1 MKKIQYILTLVIL
14 SLLAISCKEG
24 NDNWVIVEDVQP
36 GVYVTGDAT
45 IYSGAAPASQFK
57 SLDGA
62 LDPKDT
68 PVPKEIMYI
77 DTWLKGGAD
86 FQVTIATDKDDVV
99 IYGQGEE
106 LSASESIKVY
116 TLAKEGTFKVADDGF
131 YRVVVNTALK
141 QAHIIHLEWN
151 VIGAATA
158 GGWDGET
165 TFGKTTFDETTYT
178 VVHQGKALLSVGDF
192 KFRYGG
198 NWGYEVP
205 LDESSKVKFHT
216 NLGLSEAGSLD
227 HKGTFMDGKFAGE
240 NITAQYAGEYEVTL
254 TYNLR
259 SRIYQVSAKLLGEP
273 TPPPAVTLPES
284 LFMIGSVNEWSW
296 DKAFEM
302 IPVFGNGENGT
313 SRYWRVQYFNAGD
326 LIKFNYL
333 RSWDGNE
340 FGYPSVSEK
349 SKDYASIVDDGG
361 NIKIEKAGWYL
372 VLGTIMVSADG
383 TALENTIEL
392 VEPNIYLVGNIS
404 NGVWSTPNDGLFTIP
419 KTADGEFVSPEFSGD
434 GDLRIALAIE
444 GVEWWKA
451 EFIIRDGKIEF
462 RGTGGDQEP
471 RISVTAGQKA
481 YLNFADNTGSVK

>member
-1 MKKIQYILTLVIL
+1 MKKIQYILTLAIL
-14 SLLAISCKEG
+14 SILAFGCKEG

-36 GVYVTGDAT
+36 GVYVSGDAT
-45 IYSGAAPASQFK
+45 IYSGEAPASQLK

-62 LDPKDT
+62 LDPKET
-68 PVPKEIMYI
+68 PVPNEIVYI
-77 DTWLKGGAD
+77 DTWLKGGAN
-86 FQVTIATDKDDVV
+86 FQVTIATDADNVV
-99 IYGQGEE
+99 KYGQGEE
-106 LSASESIKVY
+106 LSSSEVVKVY
-116 TLAKEGTFKVADDGF
+116 ALAKDASFHVAEDGF

-141 QAHIIHLEWN
+141 QAHVIHLEWN

-165 TFGKTTFDETTYT
+165 AFGKTTFDQTTYT
-178 VVHQGKALLSVGDF
+178 VVHQGKTLLSVGDF

-198 NWGYEVP
+198 NWGYEVA
-205 LDESSKVKFHT
+205 LDESSKIKFHT

-227 HKGTFMDGKFAGE
+227 HKGSFMDGKFGGE
-240 NITAQYAGEYEVTL
+240 NVTAQYAGEYEVTI

-259 SRIYQVSAKLLGEP
+259 SRVYQVSAKLLGEP

-284 LFMIGSVNEWSW
+284 LFMIGSVNEWTW

-302 IPVFGNGENGT
+302 TPVHGNGENGI
-313 SRYWRVQYFNAGD
+313 SRYWRVQYFKTD
-326 LIKFNYL
+326 DQIKFNYL
-333 RSWDGNE
+333 RAWDGHE
-340 FGYPSVSEK
+340 FGYATVSEE
-349 SKDYASIVDDGG
+349 SKDYAGVVDSEG

-372 VLGTIMVSADG
+372 VLGTIKVSADG

-392 VEPNIYLVGNIS
+392 LAPNIYLVGNIS

-419 KTADGEFVSPEFSGD
+419 KTADGEFISPAFTAD

-444 GVEWWKA
+444 GVDWWKA
-451 EFIIRDGKIEF
+451 EFIVRDGKIEY

-471 RISVTAGQKA
+471 RVNVTAGQKA
-481 YLNFADNTGSVK
+481 YLKFSDNTGSIK